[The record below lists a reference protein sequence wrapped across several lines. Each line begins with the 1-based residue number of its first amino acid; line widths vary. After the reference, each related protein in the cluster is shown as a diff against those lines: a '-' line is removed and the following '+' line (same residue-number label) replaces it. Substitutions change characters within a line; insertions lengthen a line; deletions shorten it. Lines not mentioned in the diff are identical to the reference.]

1 MENKYIEDSIIRIN
15 INEQCEKQ
23 HRNMLRKG
31 FDGKDFARDLMLIV
45 SELSEALEADRKG
58 KDTHKL
64 PLPIEKSLL
73 CRIGDSD
80 FDEGTRKSYFESYVK
95 DTIQDEIADAL
106 LRIMDLCGRY
116 NIDIDTHVAIK
127 SYYNSLRKQK
137 HGKKY

>member
-1 MENKYIEDSIIRIN
+1 MERKSIEDNIIRIN

-23 HRNMLRKG
+23 HKMMLDKG
-31 FDGKDFARDLMLIV
+31 FESKDFARDLMLIV
-45 SELSEALEADRKG
+45 SELSEALEADRRG
-58 KDTHKL
+58 KDANKL

-80 FDEGTRKSYFESYVK
+80 FDEGTWKSYFESYVK

-116 NIDIDTHVAIK
+116 DIDIDTHVAIK
-127 SYYNSLRKQK
+127 SYYNSLRKPK

>member
-1 MENKYIEDSIIRIN
+1 MERKSIEDSIIRIN

-45 SELSEALEADRKG
+45 SELSEALESDRKG
-58 KDTHKL
+58 KDANKL
-64 PLPIEKSLL
+64 PECTAKSLL
-73 CRIGDSD
+73 YRLGDID
-80 FDEGTRKSYFESYVK
+80 LDEGVWKRFFESYVK

-116 NIDIDTHVAIK
+116 RIDIDTHVAIK

>member
-1 MENKYIEDSIIRIN
+1 MNENDKIIRIN
-15 INEQCEKQ
+15 INEQCKQQ
-23 HRNMLRKG
+23 HRIMLDNG

-58 KDTHKL
+58 KDAHKL

-73 CRIGDSD
+73 CRIGDRD
-80 FDEGTRKSYFESYVK
+80 FDKSTWKNYFESYIK
-95 DTIQDEIADAL
+95 ETIQDEIADAL

>member
-1 MENKYIEDSIIRIN
+1 MERKSIEDNIIRIN

-45 SELSEALEADRKG
+45 SELSEALEADRRG
-58 KDTHKL
+58 KDANKL
-64 PLPIEKSLL
+64 PEDTAKALL
-73 CRIGDSD
+73 LRIGDSYID
-80 FDEGTRKSYFESYVK
+80 NEKWKSVFEGYLK

>member
-1 MENKYIEDSIIRIN
+1 MERKSIEDSIIRIN
-15 INEQCEKQ
+15 INDQCAKQ

-31 FDGKDFARDLMLIV
+31 FDSKDFARDLMLIV

-80 FDEGTRKSYFESYVK
+80 FDEGTWKS
-95 DTIQDEIADAL
+95 
-106 LRIMDLCGRY
+106 
-116 NIDIDTHVAIK
+116 
-127 SYYNSLRKQK
+127 
-137 HGKKY
+137 